1 MPFTARV
8 LTQNSGI
15 DIGQEINVGPG
26 KFGKNNKRRAL
37 NNSRPWKIWQNFKIS
52 IESPRPPQKNN
63 FRFFILNLINVGPFD
78 KAVGH
83 GKKFKINKCRTGV

>member
-26 KFGKNNKRRAL
+26 KFGKKNKRRAL
-37 NNSRPWKIWQNFKIS
+37 NTHV
-52 IESPRPPQKNN
+52 
-63 FRFFILNLINVGPFD
+63 L
-78 KAVGH
+78 
-83 GKKFKINKCRTGV
+83 CM